1 MSLRRIGTV
10 LSEMRSRK
18 GRTQVDLAK
27 KAKVSQAYI
36 ARMESGDKKNLHLPL
51 FSVSPKRS
59 AYRSRSC
66 CSKQST

>member
-18 GRTQVDLAK
+18 GMTQVDLAK

-36 ARMESGDKKNLHLPL
+36 ARMESGDKKNPSLAIVQRLAKAL
-51 FSVSPKRS
+51 GVSIPELL
-59 AYRSRSC
+59 
-66 CSKQST
+66 Q

>member
-18 GRTQVDLAK
+18 GMTQVDLAK

-36 ARMESGDKKNLHLPL
+36 ARMESGDKKKSLTSHLTSIGDRMQGEL
-51 FSVSPKRS
+51 ETLMERGE
-59 AYRSRSC
+59 
-66 CSKQST
+66 